1 MVAMED
7 KVEIV
12 SFMGHV
18 KENEILKVTESIV
31 FVMDG
36 VRSSPTKKRRLSK
49 ARLKMSPP
57 PQHISYVSVES
68 FQPRSP

>member
-7 KVEIV
+7 KGEIV

-57 PQHISYVSVES
+57 QHISYVSVES

>member
-7 KVEIV
+7 KGEIV

-36 VRSSPTKKRRLSK
+36 VRSSPTKKRRLS
-49 ARLKMSPP
+49 
-57 PQHISYVSVES
+57 
-68 FQPRSP
+68 